1 MITLLEFETPIA
13 GLYLRNNRSSLQKSI
28 RCFPTCGNKG
38 HVDMG
43 FCGLPLRVRVRLSN
57 IDNEASKDEIL
68 PPNVYNCQRYIYYA
82 EIRPSKQRKL
92 SALDQISEKELIQ
105 NTRTK
110 KMNEKGEIFL
120 ADFPPQNIRKVEGG
134 EEFCLLFNSE
144 KCSYDYG
151 WRSNR
156 WSGPLSTHVVDIICI
171 QEGTNGMFKICSYC
185 FSSPFVIVSSHKRT
199 PGKKAIDATATI
211 TDSVDTEFDQ
221 DGDSQSSSPKSKR
234 VRKVTAKDST
244 AAVSDD
250 ELKKVA
256 DVNINSSSSSSNIN
270 PTIKGGR
277 AGEELEIA
285 NVLMSISYCN
295 DRSKYIYDNQR
306 LQEIAAA
313 THLFQNCD
321 INTST
326 SSKSSRVFTTS
337 QTESVLN
344 MPLKRVSTDEILP
357 SKSVQSSEHS
367 YSSISMANEGGDGV
381 PHATAGDL
389 SLHNLILATQQF
401 DKEPAV
407 KC

>member
-43 FCGLPLRVRVRLSN
+43 FCGLPLRVRVRLSY
-57 IDNEASKDEIL
+57 IQNESSKEEIL
-68 PPNVYNCQRYIYYA
+68 PTNVYNCQRYIYYA
-82 EIRPSKQRKL
+82 EIRPSKQQKL
-92 SALDQISEKELIQ
+92 SALDQISERELIQ

-134 EEFCLLFNSE
+134 EEFLLQFNSE

-151 WRSNR
+151 WKSNR
-156 WSGPLSTHVVDIICI
+156 WSVPLETHVVDIICI
-171 QEGTNGMFKICSYC
+171 QEGTKGMFKICSYC
-185 FSSPFVIVSSHKRT
+185 FSSPFIIVSSHKRN
-199 PGKKAIDATATI
+199 PGKKAMDATAAI
-211 TDSVDTEFDQ
+211 NDSVDTEFDQ
-221 DGDSQSSSPKSKR
+221 DGITTVEVSTDCQSSSPRSKR
-234 VRKVTAKDST
+234 VRKVSAEDSA
-244 AAVSDD
+244 AAVNDD
-250 ELKKVA
+250 ELKKA
-256 DVNINSSSSSSNIN
+256 AAAAAANTKSSSSIIN
-270 PTIKGGR
+270 PE

-295 DRSKYIYDNQR
+295 DRMKYVYDNRR

-313 THLFQNCD
+313 THLFKNCD
-321 INTST
+321 INIST

-337 QTESVLN
+337 QMESVLS
-344 MPLKRVSTDEILP
+344 MPLKRASMDEILP

-367 YSSISMANEGGDGV
+367 CSSISTANEGGDG
-381 PHATAGDL
+381 AGDL
-389 SLHNLILATQQF
+389 PLHNLILATQQF
-401 DKEPAV
+401 DQESAV